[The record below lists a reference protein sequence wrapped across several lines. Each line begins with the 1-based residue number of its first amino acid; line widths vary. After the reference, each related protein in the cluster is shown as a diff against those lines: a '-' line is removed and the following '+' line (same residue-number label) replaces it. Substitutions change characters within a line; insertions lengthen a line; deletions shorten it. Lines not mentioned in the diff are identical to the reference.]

1 MPGKLSQYYSVSWMS
16 GNLTIA
22 NSQSVLPGYQL
33 HDNFSLTIQ
42 DIPSGSDTSYVC
54 MVTIDDPRRSGGVYE
69 QYGLQELGSYIVRTY
84 GKSSIN
90 E

>member
-16 GNLTIA
+16 GNFTIA
-22 NSQSVLPGYQL
+22 NSQSVFPGYQL
-33 HDNFSLTIQ
+33 HNNFSLTIQ

-54 MVTIDDPRRSGGVYE
+54 IVTIDDPQMTGRVNI
-69 QYGLQELGSYIVRTY
+69 QYGQLELGSYIVMTY
-84 GKSSIN
+84 GKSIN